1 MVERLRGLLS
11 CLQTRSK
18 CHLARVALGRRHA
31 PAARQPFSEPV
42 QSEEIAA
49 SWKGVKSR
57 DDTPEYA
64 YRCAQPQK
72 DRVQTAGRP
81 PTTLPRPS
89 FTSANSVRCKIARG
103 ARLCWIRRR
112 DATRARR
119 ICESAKSQG
128 MVMLHSDTL
137 TEGREGRASEAL
149 EEREAC
155 PRAAAKKC

>member
-1 MVERLRGLLS
+1 MR
-11 CLQTRSK
+11 
-18 CHLARVALGRRHA
+18 
-31 PAARQPFSEPV
+31 
-42 QSEEIAA
+42 
-49 SWKGVKSR
+49 
-57 DDTPEYA
+57 
-64 YRCAQPQK
+64 
-72 DRVQTAGRP
+72 
-81 PTTLPRPS
+81 PTTERPR
-89 FTSANSVRCKIARG
+89 ANGRTAAYDSTTTVIYFGQLGSIARG

-155 PRAAAKKC
+155 PGAAAKKC